1 MRKDWQIKKLAD
13 ICDVKHGYAFD
24 GKEFSSD
31 VPEEN
36 PIIITPGNFTEDG
49 KLLFVEKNTKRFIG
63 IPPAAFCFD
72 VGDLVVVMTDLS
84 SKMKILGKPAFV
96 ETNNVL
102 HNQRIGRV
110 RFFSDEIN
118 KRYVYYFMLSDQYL
132 QNIKTSATGT
142 MVKHTA
148 PKRILDNEILLPSL
162 PEQQRIVAILDEAFA
177 GIATA
182 KANTEKN
189 LQNACAIFESH
200 LNDVFSKN
208 CKDWVKKPLENVA
221 SILNGYAF
229 KSQDFS
235 TKSGVKCIKITNVG
249 VREFISNFDD
259 YLPDSFAELYEKVS
273 VKKDSIVL
281 ALTRTIIAGGLK
293 IAVVPEHYNGA
304 LLNQRVASIVAN
316 AKDLSNAFLFAYL
329 STQMVVDYVKSRVN
343 TLLQPNLSITDLRAM
358 PIPVPPRCE
367 QNQITDQLG
376 SLYVEIQNLVS
387 LCEQKIVMLDELK
400 KSLLHRAFSGEL

>member
-189 LQNACAIFESH
+189 LQNARAIFESH
-200 LNDVFSKN
+200 LSEVFSK
-208 CKDWVKKPLENVA
+208 KGEGWLEKKVSEVAKHSLGKMLDKAKNKGELQPYLRNLNVRWFSFDLSDLLQMPFLPSEVEKYTA
-221 SILNGYAF
+221 VQGDVLICEGGYPGRAAIWNESHPIYF
-229 KSQDFS
+229 QKALHRVRFFEPEHNKWFVYFLYAQD
-235 TKSGVKCIKITNVG
+235 KSGKLKQHFSGAGIQHFTG
-249 VREFISNFDD
+249 E
-259 YLPDSFAELYEKVS
+259 
-273 VKKDSIVL
+273 VL
-281 ALTRTIIAGGLK
+281 AKYKVPFPPLSELRRAISK
-293 IAVVPEHYNGA
+293 IEAVHSELEHLEAIYKQK
-304 LLNQRVASIVAN
+304 LLA
-316 AKDLSNAFLFAYL
+316 
-329 STQMVVDYVKSRVN
+329 
-343 TLLQPNLSITDLRAM
+343 
-358 PIPVPPRCE
+358 
-367 QNQITDQLG
+367 
-376 SLYVEIQNLVS
+376 
-387 LCEQKIVMLDELK
+387 LDELK